1 MIGVKMHDGTRER
14 CNPITLPSKVYL
26 NKSIVS
32 KTLAKLEAD
41 GILQRIQEA
50 YYFDWSSQ
58 NYILVDDQNLKKD
71 LNCL

>member
-1 MIGVKMHDGTRER
+1 MHDGTRER
-14 CNPITLPSKVYL
+14 YDPITLPSEVYL
-26 NKSIVS
+26 NKSVVS

>member
-1 MIGVKMHDGTRER
+1 MHDGTREG
-14 CNPITLPSKVYL
+14 CNLITLPYKVYL
-26 NKSIVS
+26 NKSVVS

>member
-1 MIGVKMHDGTRER
+1 MHDGTRER
-14 CNPITLPSKVYL
+14 CNPITLSSKVYL
-26 NKSIVS
+26 NKSVVS

>member
-1 MIGVKMHDGTRER
+1 MHDGIRER
-14 CNPITLPSKVYL
+14 CNPITLSSKVYL
-26 NKSIVS
+26 NKSVVS